1 MKRPELALPSPP
13 PESPRM
19 TPKNNWPLATTI
31 WAVALLSACGSLPA
45 ENSDLMAAREAYSAA
60 QANARTVELAP
71 AELKLAGEALNR
83 ANAAMQNEQPPSA
96 VTHQAYLARQS
107 VALAEARGQQVQAER
122 DGVAAASA
130 RDQQRLAARTTE
142 ADNANRNANQA
153 QRQTAVAVGVAQA
166 SQRDAA
172 AAEQRTA
179 DAQRVAAEA
188 DQRTA
193 DAQRVAAAANVSAA
207 DERAYSQTLEAR
219 LQALAAKQTE
229 RGLIIT
235 FSDLLFD
242 TDSARLGGASADQVT
257 RLADFFRQ
265 YPQRRASIEGYTD
278 STGGTEHNKV
288 LSGRRAEAVRA
299 ALISQG
305 VDASR
310 LSAQGLGQG
319 FPVAGNDNAAGRQ
332 ANRRVEIVLSDVH
345 GRVAPR

>member
-1 MKRPELALPSPP
+1 MTSNLA
-13 PESPRM
+13 
-19 TPKNNWPLATTI
+19 WPLATTLAL
-31 WAVALLSACGSLPA
+31 AVLSACGSLPA
-45 ENSDLMAAREAYSAA
+45 ENSDLIAAREAYSAA
-60 QANARTVELAP
+60 QANARTVDLAP

-83 ANAAMQNEQPPSA
+83 ANTAWQNEQPPATVS
-96 VTHQAYLARQS
+96 HHAYLARQS
-107 VALAEARGQQVQAER
+107 VALADARGQQVQAER
-122 DGVAAASA
+122 EGVAAATA

-142 ADNANRNANQA
+142 ADNANRTASQA
-153 QRQTAVAVGVAQA
+153 QRQTAVAVVIAQA

-172 AAEQRTA
+172 AA
-179 DAQRVAAEA
+179 

-193 DAQRVAAAANVSAA
+193 EAQRVAAAAGVNAA
-207 DERAYSQTLEAR
+207 DERAYSQTLENR

-242 TDSARLGGASADQVT
+242 TDSARLGGASADQVA

-265 YPQRRASIEGYTD
+265 YPQRRASVEGYTD
-278 STGGTEHNKV
+278 STGGNEHNQA
-288 LSGRRAEAVRA
+288 LSSRRAEAVRA
-299 ALISQG
+299 ALVGQG

-310 LSAQGLGQG
+310 LSAKGLGEG

-332 ANRRVEIVLSDVH
+332 ANRRVEIVLSDEQ